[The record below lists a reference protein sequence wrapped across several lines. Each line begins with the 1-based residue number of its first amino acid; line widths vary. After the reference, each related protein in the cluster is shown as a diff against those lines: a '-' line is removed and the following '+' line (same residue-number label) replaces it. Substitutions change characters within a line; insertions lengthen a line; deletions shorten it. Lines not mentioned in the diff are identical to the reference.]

1 MLNVRTFI
9 DRPILSGVI
18 SVMIVIVGAIGLT
31 QLPIEQFPDI
41 APPTV
46 SVRASY
52 TGANAETL
60 QKSVVVPLEEAINGV
75 ENMIYMT
82 SNASN
87 NGSCNINVFFKQ
99 GTDPNM
105 ATVNVQNR
113 VAQAQGLLPAEV
125 TRTGVNVVRRQTST
139 LKSLGLYSPNDTYDL
154 AFLNNY
160 FKINIEPRLSR
171 VPGVG
176 EVDVYGSNYSMR
188 IWLDPAKM
196 AQHNLMP
203 SDITAVL
210 AEQNVESP
218 AGTLGEES
226 ENTFQYVLKYRG
238 RYEEEADYEQMVIRS
253 EPDGSV
259 LRLKDVARVE
269 MGLQGYAI
277 EGYINGHQGTTSM
290 ISQTPGSNANEIII
304 AIDKLVEEIR
314 KDLPA
319 DMELIDLMS
328 TKDFLDA
335 SIHSVRRT
343 LLEAAVLVVLVVLL
357 FLRSWRATLVPLVAI
372 VVSLVGTFGFLYV
385 AGFSLNTLTLFALV
399 LVIGTVV
406 DDAIVVAEA
415 VQTKMET
422 QQTHPLAPPCEGGE
436 RSPLTAGEDV
446 AKENPC
452 AAAQTHSSPL
462 PTREGQG
469 GGSAGGKSATITA
482 MRGITTALITSTLV
496 FMAVFIP
503 VCFMGGTS
511 GIFYT
516 HFGLTM
522 AVAVLISLINALTL
536 SPALCA
542 RLLKVKTATRSPLNN
557 RGCDSTPGNS
567 AVDDSTLEECPSD
580 IDGRP
585 LQGRYVCDT
594 LSAGPSDTAVIERR
608 RFHRLPSFVQSF
620 VSILQLIVRP
630 FVRPFQSFVQR
641 FVKGYQSCVLFFI
654 GHKWLVGGLVAAALA
669 TFFYLLSTTKTALVP
684 DEDMGVIYVTVQTQ
698 PGSTKSETHRM
709 MDRIEQLITDLPQ
722 IKAYSKSVGV
732 SRMAG
737 QSSNNGMFLLR
748 LKNWDERRGKGDDL
762 KSVMAEVNRRVADIS
777 EAKIMAFTQPMIS
790 GYGATNGF
798 ELQVQDHQDRGVDSL
813 MAVTNRLIAALQA
826 RPEISRA
833 QTSFHNRYPQYR
845 LHIDAARCKRAGVS
859 PSDVLACLSGYIGG
873 TYSSNMNKYS
883 KLYRVM
889 VQAEV
894 TARLDEQALNNMYV
908 RAKDG
913 SMAPVSGFVQLTPIM
928 GTANLTR
935 FNLFPAIQVSGMPEK
950 GYSSGQTLKAVREEA
965 ARVLPQGY
973 GFEFAGMSREEAS
986 AGQHT
991 LYVFIVCIVFIYLIL
1006 CALYESLFIPL
1017 AVILSVPFGLMG
1029 SFLFAQW
1036 FGLENNIY
1044 MQTGVIML
1052 IGLLSKTAILLT
1064 EYASERRRAG
1074 MSIARAA
1081 LSAAQVRLR
1090 PILMTSLTMIFGL
1103 LPMMFATGAGANGN
1117 ISLGVGTVG
1126 GMLIGTIALLLFVP
1140 SLFVVFQ
1147 QLEERMKIH

>member
-1 MLNVRTFI
+1 MSTDKEAKQSRLSLFI
-9 DRPILSGVI
+9 DRPILAGVI
-18 SVMIVIVGAIGLT
+18 SVFIVLLGMIGLT

-46 SVRASY
+46 SVWAGY

-60 QKSVVVPLEEAINGV
+60 QKAVVVPIEEAINGV
-75 ENMIYMT
+75 ENMLYMT
-82 SNASN
+82 SSASN
-87 NGSCNINVFFKQ
+87 NGSARVSVFFKQ
-99 GTDPNM
+99 GTDPDM

-125 TRTGVNVVRRQTST
+125 TRTGVTVMRRQTST
-139 LKSLGLYSPNDTYDL
+139 LKSLGLYSPGGTYDL
-154 AFLNNY
+154 AFVNNY

-176 EVDVYGSNYSMR
+176 EVDVWGANYSMR
-188 IWLDPAKM
+188 IWLDPTRM
-196 AQHNLMP
+196 AQHHLMP

-210 AEQNVESP
+210 AEQNIESP

-226 ENTFQYVLKYRG
+226 ENTYQYVLKYRG
-238 RYEEEADYEQMVIRS
+238 RYEDAEDYENLVIRS
-253 EPDGSV
+253 EADGSI

-269 MGLQGYAI
+269 IGLQSYAI
-277 EGYINGHQGTTSM
+277 EGSINGHPGATCM

-314 KDLPA
+314 ADLPA
-319 DMELIDLMS
+319 DLELVDLMS

-335 SIHSVRRT
+335 SMNSVERT
-343 LLEAAVLVVLVVLL
+343 LLEAIVLVVLVVYVFLL
-357 FLRSWRATLVPLVAI
+357 RMRTTLIPLIAI

-415 VQTKMET
+415 VQARFDAGET
-422 QQTHPLAPPCEGGE
+422 NPRQAT
-436 RSPLTAGEDV
+436 LTAM
-446 AKENPC
+446 
-452 AAAQTHSSPL
+452 S
-462 PTREGQG
+462 
-469 GGSAGGKSATITA
+469 
-482 MRGITTALITSTLV
+482 GITSALVTSTLV

-516 HFGLTM
+516 QFGLTM
-522 AVAVLISLINALTL
+522 AVAVLISMINALTL

-542 RLLKVKTATRSPLNN
+542 LVMKPTGTGADGGRMSFADRFHAAFESSFTALV
-557 RGCDSTPGNS
+557 
-567 AVDDSTLEECPSD
+567 AKYK
-580 IDGRP
+580 
-585 LQGRYVCDT
+585 QGVGFF
-594 LSAGPSDTAVIERR
+594 LRR
-608 RFHRLPSFVQSF
+608 RWVAGL
-620 VSILQLIVRP
+620 LIV
-630 FVRPFQSFVQR
+630 
-641 FVKGYQSCVLFFI
+641 G
-654 GHKWLVGGLVAAALA
+654 ALA
-669 TFFYLLSTTKTALVP
+669 VFFYLLRTTKTALVP
-684 DEDMGVIYVTVQTQ
+684 NEDMGVCYVTVQTQ
-698 PGSTKSETHRM
+698 PGSSKAATRAT
-709 MDRIEQLITDLPQ
+709 MDEVERRIIDLPQ
-722 IKAYSKSVGV
+722 IKAYSKTNGV

-762 KSVMAEVNRRVADIS
+762 ESVMAEVTRRVADIS
-777 EAKIMAFTQPMIS
+777 EAKIMVFTQPMIT

-798 ELQVQDHQDRGVDSL
+798 ELQVQDHQGGSVDSL
-813 MAVTNRLIAALQA
+813 LLHTNQLIRALQE

-833 QTSFHNRYPQYR
+833 QTSFDNRYPQYR
-845 LHIDAARCKRAGVS
+845 VEIDAAQCKRAGIS
-859 PSDVLACLSGYIGG
+859 PSSVLSCLSGYVGG
-873 TYSSNMNKYS
+873 SYSSNMNKFS

-889 VQAEV
+889 MQGEID
-894 TARLDEQALNNMYV
+894 THLDAASFQNMYV
-908 RAKDG
+908 RADDG
-913 SMAPVSGFVQLTPIM
+913 SMAPLASFVKLTPTL
-928 GTANLTR
+928 GTASLNR
-935 FNLFPAIQVSGMPEK
+935 FNLFPAIQVSGLPEK
-950 GYSSGQTLKAVREEA
+950 GYSSGQALQAVREEA

-973 GFEFAGMSREEAS
+973 GYEFAGMSREEAS

-991 LYVFIVCIVFIYLIL
+991 IYVFLACVIFIYLIL

-1029 SFLFAQW
+1029 SFVFAQW

-1064 EYASERRRAG
+1064 EYASARRREG
-1074 MSIARAA
+1074 MSIPQAA
-1081 LSAAQVRLR
+1081 LSAAKVRLR

-1103 LPMMFATGAGANGN
+1103 LPMIFATGAGANGN
-1117 ISLGVGTVG
+1117 RSLGVGTVG
-1126 GMLIGTIALLLFVP
+1126 GMLVGTVALLFIVP
-1140 SLFVVFQ
+1140 PLFVVFQ
-1147 QLEERMKIH
+1147 WLEERLLPKRSINPSTVQE

>member
-1 MLNVRTFI
+1 MSVKTFI
-9 DRPILSGVI
+9 DRPILAGVI
-18 SVMIVIVGAIGLT
+18 SVMIVIIGAIGLT

-41 APPTV
+41 APPTI
-46 SVRASY
+46 SVAANY

-87 NGSCNINVFFKQ
+87 NGSARINVFFKQ
-99 GTDPNM
+99 GTDPDM

-113 VAQAQGLLPAEV
+113 VSQALGLLPAEV
-125 TRTGVNVVRRQTST
+125 TRTGVTVMRRQTST
-139 LKSLGLYSPNDTYDL
+139 LKSFGLYSPGGTYDL

-196 AQHNLMP
+196 AQHRLMP

-238 RYEEEADYEQMVIRS
+238 RYEEETDYENLVIRC
-253 EPDGSV
+253 EPDGSI

-269 MGLQGYAI
+269 IGLQGYAI
-277 EGYINGHQGTTSM
+277 EGEINGHPGATCM

-304 AIDKLVEEIR
+304 AIDKMVEEIR

-319 DMELIDLMS
+319 DMEIIDLMS

-343 LLEAAVLVVLVVLL
+343 LLEAAVLVVLIVLL
-357 FLRSWRATLVPLVAI
+357 FLRSWRATLIPLVAI
-372 VVSLVGTFGFLYV
+372 VVSLVGTFAFLYV

-415 VQTKMET
+415 VQAKMEAPY
-422 QQTHPLAPPCEGGE
+422 HPPVGDSLSGSSLLPP
-436 RSPLTAGEDV
+436 
-446 AKENPC
+446 
-452 AAAQTHSSPL
+452 
-462 PTREGQG
+462 
-469 GGSAGGKSATITA
+469 AGGLRGATLSAMHDVTA
-482 MRGITTALITSTLV
+482 ALITSTLV

-516 HFGLTM
+516 QFGLTM
-522 AVAVLISLINALTL
+522 AVAVLISMINALTL

-542 RLLKVKTATRSPLNN
+542 RLLKRPK
-557 RGCDSTPGNS
+557 GNG
-567 AVDDSTLEECPSD
+567 ANGA
-580 IDGRP
+580 DGSHESNKSHLFHSFP
-585 LQGRYVCDT
+585 AGGLQGAYST
-594 LSAGPSDTAVIERR
+594 YER
-608 RFHRLPSFVQSF
+608 
-620 VSILQLIVRP
+620 
-630 FVRPFQSFVQR
+630 
-641 FVKGYQSCVLFFI
+641 CVAFFC
-654 GHKWLVGGLVAAALA
+654 GHKWLVGGLVVAAIA
-669 TFFYLLSTTKTALVP
+669 TFFYLLATTKTALVP

-698 PGSTKSETHRM
+698 PGSTKAQTHEM
-709 MDRIEQLITDLPQ
+709 MNRVEQRLIDLPQ

-748 LKNWDERRGKGDDL
+748 LKNWEERKQKGDDL

-813 MAVTNRLIAALQA
+813 MAVTNRLIDALRH

-833 QTSFHNRYPQYR
+833 QTSFDNRYPQYR
-845 LHIDAARCKRAGVS
+845 LTVDAARCKQAGVS
-859 PSDVLACLSGYIGG
+859 PSDVLSCLSGYIGG
-873 TYSSNMNKYS
+873 SYSSNMNKFS

-894 TARLDEQALNNMYV
+894 NARLDVQSLNNMYV

-913 SMAPVSGFVQLTPIM
+913 SMAPLSGFVQLKPIM
-928 GTANLTR
+928 GTATLTR

-950 GYSSGQTLKAVREEA
+950 GYSSGQALQAVREEA

-991 LYVFIVCIVFIYLIL
+991 IYVFAACIIFIYLIL
-1006 CALYESLFIPL
+1006 CALYESLLIPL
-1017 AVILSVPFGLMG
+1017 AIILSVPFGLMG

-1036 FGLENNIY
+1036 FGLENNIF

-1074 MSIARAA
+1074 MTILQAA
-1081 LSAAQVRLR
+1081 LSAAKVRLR

-1126 GMLIGTIALLLFVP
+1126 GMLIGTIALLLLVP

-1147 QLEERMKIH
+1147 TIEEKFVKR